1 MEFDARLKALAFHP
15 ELLKVVHQMVGSE
28 EAVLSSD
35 MVLLK
40 PPRVGREKPWH
51 QDMAYYKFQPG
62 TKVVGVWVALDEA
75 SVENGSMQLL
85 PELRKRGEIFHFI
98 RRDWQICDAEILG
111 RRSVAAP
118 LQPSG
123 LLFFDAML
131 PHGTPENRTNLR
143 RRAVQFHYHAV
154 DARKI
159 TEEDRLRIFGS
170 EGKNVTC

>member
-15 ELLKVVHQMVGSE
+15 ELLKVVYQMVGSE
-28 EAVLSSD
+28 EAVHSSD

-85 PELRKRGEIFHFI
+85 PELRKRGEIFHLI
-98 RRDWQICDAEILG
+98 
-111 RRSVAAP
+111 
-118 LQPSG
+118 
-123 LLFFDAML
+123 
-131 PHGTPENRTNLR
+131 
-143 RRAVQFHYHAV
+143 
-154 DARKI
+154 
-159 TEEDRLRIFGS
+159 
-170 EGKNVTC
+170 